1 MQVCQGFLSQ
11 ISNFCKFLTN
21 SLLVLLTQQDIFQ
34 IGFVFDKDSYMGCCN
49 MHFLLKASETRT
61 EFTVSDSA
69 PEIAPSITTVSS
81 VPSQDLMEQ
90 PHIITGRE
98 NSDGYFKDKVHLLQ
112 EQQRDTSDGNILF
125 YPEHCTLFS
134 LQ

>member
-1 MQVCQGFLSQ
+1 
-11 ISNFCKFLTN
+11 
-21 SLLVLLTQQDIFQ
+21 
-34 IGFVFDKDSYMGCCN
+34 

-61 EFTVSDSA
+61 EFTVSDNA

-134 LQ
+134 LQLVRIIVFGS